1 VSWVSLLIIVLKFAY
16 ALLNKVHDEELINEG
31 EDRQIT
37 KMLME
42 MTKRSKVAKEIDD
55 RFAHA
60 TPEEVEKALDKDF
73 RD

>member
-1 VSWVSLLIIVLKFAY
+1 MSWVSLLIIVLKFAY
-16 ALLNKVHDEELINEG
+16 ALYNKAHDEGLIKEG